1 MIARRNDFVLFL
13 FVAVVAAWALA
24 SGPWIDGEGLQSA
37 LWLHT
42 GAALMMLSPALG
54 VLAVWRYR
62 RLTWSALLAQ
72 NGLRLGARPRQTVW
86 FMVAAWVGTPLVL
99 WLAFGLSV
107 VFGVYVFEFQSGET
121 VAAVIVDA
129 VTVATLGTL
138 PFALG
143 EELGWR
149 GWLLPQ
155 LNNRLG
161 VTGGIV
167 ATGVI
172 WGLWHA
178 PLTLLGYN
186 YPNLGA
192 WAVVAFIG
200 FCVPFGAVLGWLRM
214 YTGSVWPC
222 AVAHAAFNGSAMLFG
237 LFNSAEHEAN
247 PLYAGYGFVGWGV
260 FTVVAALL
268 FTWFPVR
275 RVRAKTESFVPPAHS
290 RPSFG

>member
-13 FVAVVAAWALA
+13 LVAFGAAWVLA
-24 SGPWIDGEGLQSA
+24 CGPWLDGEGLQSG

-62 RLTWSALLAQ
+62 RLPWSSLAQ
-72 NGLRLGARPRQTVW
+72 NGLRLGARPRRTVW
-86 FMVAAWVGTPLVL
+86 LTAVAWFAAPLYLWV
-99 WLAFGLSV
+99 AFGVSV
-107 VFGVYVFEFQSGET
+107 LFGVYVFEFPSGDI
-121 VAAVIVDA
+121 VAASVLDA

-143 EELGWR
+143 EEIGWR
-149 GWLLPQ
+149 GWLMPQ
-155 LNNRLG
+155 LTGRLG
-161 VTGGIV
+161 LAGAIG

-172 WGLWHA
+172 WALWHA

-186 YPNLGA
+186 YPSLGA
-192 WAVVAFIG
+192 WAALAFIG

-214 YTGSVWPC
+214 YTGSIWPC
-222 AVAHAAFNGSAMLFG
+222 VVAHAAFNGSAMLFG
-237 LFNSAEHEAN
+237 IFDSTARAST
-247 PLYAGYGFVGWGV
+247 PLLAGYGFVGWGV
-260 FTVVAALL
+260 LTVVAVML
-268 FTWFPVR
+268 FVCFPVR
-275 RVRAKTESFVPPAHS
+275 PAAARTKTFASPVHP

>member
-13 FVAVVAAWALA
+13 FVAVAAAWVLA

-42 GAALMMLSPALG
+42 GAALMMFSPALG

-62 RLTWSALLAQ
+62 RLSWPALLTQ
-72 NGLRLGARPRQTVW
+72 NGLRLGARPRLTVW
-86 FMVAAWVGTPLVL
+86 LMVVAWVGTPLFL

-161 VTGGIV
+161 ITGGIV

-172 WGLWHA
+172 WALWHA

-192 WAVVAFIG
+192 WAAVAFIG
-200 FCVPFGAVLGWLRM
+200 FCVPFGAILGWLRM

-237 LFNSAEHEAN
+237 LFNSSEHEVN

-260 FTVVAALL
+260 LTAIAALL

-275 RVRAKTESFVPPAHS
+275 QVRAKTEAFVPPAHS
-290 RPSFG
+290 WPSFG